1 MGRQLKGKYI
11 KAKKELEIIILY
23 TSKFPWMFTMSDME
37 IVNRLQTIGL
47 KEGFDVPTERTI
59 YRWIKEIKKHADLN
73 YELKQML
80 KHPKTSTI
88 ELIGNKLVISI
99 DLD

>member
-1 MGRQLKGKYI
+1 MSRQIKGKYA

-23 TSKFPWMFTMSDME
+23 TSNYTKNKDRME

-59 YRWIKEIKKHADLN
+59 YRWIKEIKKHSDLN

-80 KHPKTSTI
+80 KHKRKAEI
-88 ELIGNKLVISI
+88 HLIDNKIHITI